1 MTGGLGDR
9 LRDGLEAAKAK
20 AAEAVGRVGGPEGAA
35 GDDRGEAMRR
45 ERLGRTNAERDRAAG
60 RGAAPDRWDWAG
72 DDGEGLDGLQGRYA
86 RGAEQP
92 DAAAQEVAQA
102 DGPRGDAGPGPAR
115 GPLKP
120 ALWDGLAGLAGR
132 TVRTAKGEP
141 FEVAAVERGAGV
153 TVVPLDGGQRW
164 VVGAEE
170 LEAAHELFAG
180 GEPADRLAAVRL
192 RAAGVGAR
200 HPEIV
205 AGLLRALRGEG

>member
-1 MTGGLGDR
+1 MTNHLHGIRACVFDAYGTLFDFGSAAAACADVLGDR
-9 LRDGLEAAKAK
+9 TAALTARWRDKQLQYSWLR
-20 AAEAVGRVGGPEGAA
+20 
-35 GDDRGEAMRR
+35 
-45 ERLGRTNAERDRAAG
+45 
-60 RGAAPDRWDWAG
+60 
-72 DDGEGLDGLQGRYA
+72 GLQGRYA

-192 RAAGVGAR
+192 RAAGGGAR